1 VAKSGPSVIAAN
13 LLRAALDDFFVIGVV
28 VVVDVDEFID
38 GDDIDDDIDDDIV
51 DGIDDFV
58 VVAVGCDV
66 TSDSSCSVDGFV
78 IWENRRVLLLIM
90 PCVGIKFPAPLSFIL
105 RFADAEVDVDGGVR
119 CTPDNAK
126 KASAK

>member
-13 LLRAALDDFFVIGVV
+13 LLKAALDDFFVIGVV
-28 VVVDVDEFID
+28 VVVDVNEFID

-58 VVAVGCDV
+58 VVVGCDV
-66 TSDSSCSVDGFV
+66 TSDSSCSVDCFV

-90 PCVGIKFPAPLSFIL
+90 PCAGIKFPAPVSFIL

-126 KASAK
+126 KPSAK